1 MSNVLIIKHGS
12 LGDLVQALGAIKDIK
27 SSFKDDKVLLLT
39 SKPFTEL
46 MSQCPFI
53 DGILTDKRLPRWN
66 VFYLLKLK
74 KLLKRYNF
82 SHIFDLQ
89 NSSRTKFYKKFILE
103 KNIKWSSSETALE
116 IGEKKSDFDKS
127 PVLER
132 MQVQL
137 KKSGINTANTMNV
150 DLSWSLIDVSR
161 LIKQYTNG
169 EYLLL
174 FPFCS
179 KKHIKKIWPYYK
191 ELINKIKEFYKDKY
205 SILVAPGP
213 GEVEMAKKLG
223 AKLVLDDNKPVN
235 LNTLISLI
243 DKAKFIISN
252 DTGPAHI
259 SHHMN
264 KKGLVLFGS
273 HTSPKKVSIG
283 NLELKSIQVE
293 DLKKLKPD
301 AVMESISKSL
311 N

>member
-137 KKSGINTANTMNV
+137 KKSGINTENTMNV

-191 ELINKIKEFYKDKY
+191 ELINKIKKFYKDKY

-259 SHHMN
+259 SHHMH

-283 NLELKSIQVE
+283 NSELKSIQVE
-293 DLKKLKPD
+293 DLKELKPD